1 MAEVFLLAL
10 EQVGVLLIFISIG
23 YILRRFHQLPDS
35 SGHVLSLLNTLV
47 FAPAYSIANF
57 SVNFTRDVVGEKLL
71 IFGFALLAMVGTI
84 TLGRILGKLL
94 GRSDMEKRSLM
105 YAFTFSNSGYF
116 GYPVIDGVFGGA
128 VLADYMVFN
137 LPINIACNSYGY
149 MLFQKEKRF
158 SLVRLLSSPLVLA
171 SFIGMALGLSG
182 IRMPSVVTTVLNGAG
197 SCMSPCAMLLV
208 GFMLGKFPL
217 SKLFSGWRPYVFTLV
232 RILGVSAILGGI
244 FWLCG
249 LRGELLFYLLLYTSM
264 PLGMNLVVFP
274 ESCGYE
280 KEAGDNA
287 KMCVVS
293 YVMALGLLPA
303 VFAVVTHIC
312 R

>member
-105 YAFTFSNSGYF
+105 
-116 GYPVIDGVFGGA
+116 
-128 VLADYMVFN
+128 
-137 LPINIACNSYGY
+137 
-149 MLFQKEKRF
+149 
-158 SLVRLLSSPLVLA
+158 
-171 SFIGMALGLSG
+171 
-182 IRMPSVVTTVLNGAG
+182 
-197 SCMSPCAMLLV
+197 
-208 GFMLGKFPL
+208 
-217 SKLFSGWRPYVFTLV
+217 
-232 RILGVSAILGGI
+232 
-244 FWLCG
+244 
-249 LRGELLFYLLLYTSM
+249 
-264 PLGMNLVVFP
+264 
-274 ESCGYE
+274 
-280 KEAGDNA
+280 
-287 KMCVVS
+287 
-293 YVMALGLLPA
+293 
-303 VFAVVTHIC
+303 
-312 R
+312 

>member
-1 MAEVFLLAL
+1 MLEVFLLTL
-10 EQVGVLLIFISIG
+10 EQVGVLLIFISLG
-23 YILRRFHQLPDS
+23 YFLRRRHQLPDS

-57 SVNFTRDVVGEKLL
+57 SANFTRDVVGEKLL

-84 TLGRILGKLL
+84 TLGRLLGKWM
-94 GRSDMEKRSLM
+94 GRSYMEKRSLM
-105 YAFTFSNSGYF
+105 YAFTFSNF
-116 GYPVIDGVFGGA
+116 GYPVIEGVFGGA
-128 VLADYMVFN
+128 ALANYMALN

-149 MLFQKEKRF
+149 MLFQKDKHF
-158 SLVRLLSSPLVLA
+158 SPVRLISSPLVLSA
-171 SFIGMALGLSG
+171 FVGMGLGLSG
-182 IRMPSVVTTVLNGAG
+182 IQMPLVLTTVLNGAG
-197 SCMSPCAMLLV
+197 GCMSPCAMLLA

-232 RILGVSAILGGI
+232 RILGISAILGSL

-264 PLGMNLVVFP
+264 PLGLNLVVFP

-280 KEAGDNA
+280 KEAEDNA
-287 KMCVVS
+287 KMCFVS
-293 YVMALGLLPA
+293 YLMALVLLPC
-303 VFAVVTHIC
+303 VFAIVSHIC
-312 R
+312 L